1 MKGVYGLLL
10 ALGLGTIGATLNWLY
25 LEQRAREFD
34 VVEFVGIRA
43 DTVLQP
49 GDVFREEH
57 FQRVPVA
64 AAAARTLKD
73 SAHLW
78 DERATLVGMPVNRRF
93 EGGDLVMRADIRT
106 PPPKPRPLA
115 ENERSIPV
123 AVDSRSFVPSLY
135 AAGDRVSFL
144 FSGAPRL
151 ASPEGGSSPE
161 VKELVVGDF
170 EVHSV
175 GDRAASAEVARGA
188 NRSYSQENVLQIVV
202 RTQGNDF
209 EPKARQLMSLLG
221 NGYRITMVIRHPGSR
236 AE

>member
-43 DTVLQP
+43 NVVVNP
-49 GDVFREEH
+49 GETFQEEH
-57 FQRVPVA
+57 FQAVPVA
-64 AAAARTLKD
+64 ASAAKTLKET
-73 SAHLW
+73 AHLW
-78 DERATLVGMPVNRRF
+78 TERATLVGMPVNRRF
-93 EGGDLVMRADIRT
+93 EGGDLILRADIRT
-106 PPPKPRPLA
+106 PPPKPRPLR
-115 ENERSIPV
+115 EHERSIPV

-144 FSGAPRL
+144 FGGAPQL
-151 ASPEGGSSPE
+151 ASPERAVPPE
-161 VKELVVGDF
+161 GKDLVVGDF

-175 GDRAASAEVARGA
+175 GDRTASAEVARGA
-188 NRSYSQENVLQIVV
+188 NRPYSQENVLQIVV
-202 RTQGNDF
+202 EMRGNEF
-209 EPKARQLMSLLG
+209 EPKARQLMNLLG
-221 NGYRITMVIRHPGSR
+221 NGYRVTMVIRHPG